1 MSKKLKEI
9 VGAELASRVAD
20 GEIIGVG
27 TGTTVEVALRA
38 IQRRVQQEGL
48 RVSVVPTSY
57 QSSWVC
63 ESIGL
68 TVLSP
73 ALCSELSWGFDGA
86 DEVDEKLRLIKGR
99 GGAMLHE
106 KIIAAKC
113 KKFVVI
119 VGEDKLVKT
128 LGEKCPIPVE
138 VMPEALSIART
149 GLEKLGATS
158 ILQREC
164 VAVERTTPYYTQ
176 SGNLVL
182 DVTFSQIPDSLEK
195 DINAIPGVVENGLFF
210 GYATEVLIGADGGVR
225 SLVP

>member
-1 MSKKLKEI
+1 MSKNLKEV
-9 VGAELASRVAD
+9 VGAELASRVVD
-20 GEIIGVG
+20 GEVIGVG
-27 TGTTVEVALRA
+27 TGTTVEAALRA
-38 IQRRVQQEGL
+38 IHKRIQDEGL

-73 ALCSELSWGFDGA
+73 ALCQELSWGFDGA
-86 DEVDEKLRLIKGR
+86 DEVDGDMRLIKGR

-113 KKFVVI
+113 KNFVVI
-119 VGEDKLVKT
+119 VGEDKLVST
-128 LGEKCPIPVE
+128 LGEKCPVPVE
-138 VMPEALSIART
+138 VMPEALSIARA
-149 GLEKLGATS
+149 GLEKLGTKDIS
-158 ILQREC
+158 QREC

-182 DVTFSQIPDSLEK
+182 DVTFDTISDSLEA
-195 DINAIPGVVENGLFF
+195 DINSIVGVVENGLFF
-210 GYATEVLIGADGGVR
+210 GYASEVLVGAEQGVR
-225 SLVP
+225 SITQ